1 MNSLLLGLFGLG
13 LFPIAN
19 GQVHRFERLAALE
32 IGSKISGEARLV
44 RVKTVV
50 GPEAVL
56 GEVHRATLTATR
68 FDADGLPLFTE
79 PQRSKSGQLRTFEID
94 LSDFTLRGLHVDH
107 LRATLDNCRFD
118 LPLAARNHM
127 FRLSRSGSGP
137 GEVVVSDRDLGGF
150 ILHKFH
156 EVKTVFVKIENDRI
170 LVQGHG
176 EFLLLSTDFEIDA
189 RLEVEEG
196 TKLVLRNAR
205 ITFDGKPAGDELN
218 RVLLDTL
225 NPVVDLDQDLG
236 LHGAMTVNR
245 LVLKDGLIR
254 ALGNVTIPNL
264 LGDSEPQ
271 GPNRQK

>member
-1 MNSLLLGLFGLG
+1 
-13 LFPIAN
+13 
-19 GQVHRFERLAALE
+19 
-32 IGSKISGEARLV
+32 
-44 RVKTVV
+44 
-50 GPEAVL
+50 
-56 GEVHRATLTATR
+56 
-68 FDADGLPLFTE
+68 
-79 PQRSKSGQLRTFEID
+79 
-94 LSDFTLRGLHVDH
+94 
-107 LRATLDNCRFD
+107 
-118 LPLAARNHM
+118 M

>member
-1 MNSLLLGLFGLG
+1 VNSLLLGLFGLG
-13 LFPIAN
+13 LFPFAN
-19 GQVHRFERLAALE
+19 GQVHRFERLAAQE
-32 IGSKISGEARLV
+32 IGTKIGGEARLV
-44 RVKTVV
+44 KVKTIV
-50 GPEAVL
+50 GPEAAF

-137 GEVVVSDRDLGGF
+137 GEVVVSDRDLGAF
-150 ILHKFH
+150 ILQKFY
-156 EVKTVFVKIENDRI
+156 EVKTVFVKIENGRI

-189 RLEVEEG
+189 RLQVEEG
-196 TKLVLRNAR
+196 TKLVLRDAR
-205 ITFDGKPAGDELN
+205 IKFDGQPAGDELN
-218 RVLLDTL
+218 KVLLDTL

-236 LHGAMTVNR
+236 LHGAMNVDR
-245 LVLKDGLIR
+245 LILKDGLIR
-254 ALGNVTIPNL
+254 ALGSVTIPNL
-264 LGDSEPQ
+264 PGNGEADR
-271 GPNRQK
+271 PNR